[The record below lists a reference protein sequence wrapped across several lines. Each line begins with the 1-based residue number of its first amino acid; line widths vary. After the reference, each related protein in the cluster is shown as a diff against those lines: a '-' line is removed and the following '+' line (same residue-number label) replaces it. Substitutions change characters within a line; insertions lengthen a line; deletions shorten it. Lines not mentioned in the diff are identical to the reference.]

1 VVMGNLSYALDKNKN
16 WKIGIWGASALANDS
31 DGTHYKEINYY
42 VQYSNKNFYIGLWD
56 LYNSR
61 NINTAVAADDH
72 GMQIVGLAKDQTG
85 KEYYMV
91 KNSWGVTNDYQ
102 GYLYVTRPYVQYK
115 STGILVH
122 KNAIP
127 KDILNK
133 LKPNTNIGL

>member
-1 VVMGNLSYALDKNKN
+1 MGNDVSEPYFSYKNGVAYVPDVDLNNIDAQTKANLFKGPRPDK
-16 WKIGIWGASALANDS
+16 KITEDMRQ
-31 DGTHYKEINYY
+31 E
-42 VQYSNKNFYIGLWD
+42 GLNN
-56 LYNSR
+56 L
-61 NINTAVAADDH
+61 TTTDDH